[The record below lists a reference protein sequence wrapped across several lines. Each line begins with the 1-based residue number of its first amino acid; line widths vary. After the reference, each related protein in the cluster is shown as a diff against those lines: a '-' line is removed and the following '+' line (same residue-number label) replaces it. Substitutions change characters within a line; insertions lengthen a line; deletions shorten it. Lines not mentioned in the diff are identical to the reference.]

1 MKVTYKKLWKKM
13 IDLEMTK
20 TELREKTGIS
30 TVTLAK
36 LGKDQ
41 VVSMEVL
48 MKICKALECNI
59 DEICDFEEQQVTT
72 ALIPRLL

>member
-1 MKVTYKKLWKKM
+1 M
-13 IDLEMTK
+13 IDLEMSK
-20 TELREKTGIS
+20 TDLREKTGIS

-59 DEICDFEEQQVTT
+59 DEICDFVKV
-72 ALIPRLL
+72 

>member
-48 MKICKALECNI
+48 MKICKVLGCNI
-59 DEICDFEEQQVTT
+59 DEICDFVEV
-72 ALIPRLL
+72 

>member
-1 MKVTYKKLWKKM
+1 MKVSYKKLWKKM
-13 IDLEMTK
+13 IDLEISK
-20 TELREKTGIS
+20 TELRERTGIS

-48 MKICKALECNI
+48 MKICKELGCNI
-59 DEICDFEEQQVTT
+59 DEICDFVEVQ
-72 ALIPRLL
+72 

>member
-1 MKVTYKKLWKKM
+1 MKISYKKLWKKM
-13 IDLEMTK
+13 IDLEISK
-20 TELREKTGIS
+20 TELRERTGIS

-48 MKICKALECNI
+48 MKICKALQCNI
-59 DEICDFEEQQVTT
+59 DDVCDF
-72 ALIPRLL
+72 ISM

>member
-1 MKVTYKKLWKKM
+1 MKITYKKLWKKM
-13 IDLEMTK
+13 IDLEMSK

-41 VVSMEVL
+41 KVSIEVL

-59 DEICDFEEQQVTT
+59 DEICDFVDM
-72 ALIPRLL
+72 

>member
-13 IDLEMTK
+13 IDLEMSK
-20 TELREKTGIS
+20 TALREKTGIS

-41 VVSMEVL
+41 IVSLEVL
-48 MKICKALECNI
+48 MKICQALNCNI
-59 DEICDFEEQQVTT
+59 NDICDFVR
-72 ALIPRLL
+72 I

>member
-1 MKVTYKKLWKKM
+1 MKITYKKLWKKM
-13 IDLEMTK
+13 IDLEMSK
-20 TELREKTGIS
+20 TELREKSGIS

-48 MKICKALECNI
+48 MKICKVLGCNI
-59 DEICDFEEQQVTT
+59 DEICDFVE
-72 ALIPRLL
+72 I

>member
-20 TELREKTGIS
+20 TDLREKTGIS

-48 MKICKALECNI
+48 MKICKSLECNI
-59 DEICDFEEQQVTT
+59 DEICDFVEV
-72 ALIPRLL
+72 

>member
-1 MKVTYKKLWKKM
+1 M
-13 IDLEMTK
+13 IDLEISK

-41 VVSMEVL
+41 VVSLEVL

-59 DEICDFEEQQVTT
+59 DEICDFVVEQ
-72 ALIPRLL
+72 

>member
-1 MKVTYKKLWKKM
+1 MKVTYKKLWKKI

-20 TELREKTGIS
+20 TDLREKTGIS

-59 DEICDFEEQQVTT
+59 DEICDFVEV
-72 ALIPRLL
+72 

>member
-20 TELREKTGIS
+20 TDLREKTGIS

-59 DEICDFEEQQVTT
+59 DEICD
-72 ALIPRLL
+72 AY

>member
-1 MKVTYKKLWKKM
+1 MKMSYKKLWKRM
-13 IDLEMTK
+13 IDLDMSK
-20 TELREKTGIS
+20 TDLRQKTGIS

-48 MKICKALECNI
+48 MKICKVLDCNLY
-59 DEICDFEEQQVTT
+59 DICEFVQT
-72 ALIPRLL
+72 

>member
-1 MKVTYKKLWKKM
+1 MKISYKKLWKKM
-13 IDLEMTK
+13 IDLEISK
-20 TELREKTGIS
+20 TELRERTGIS

-48 MKICKALECNI
+48 MKICKALQCNI
-59 DEICDFEEQQVTT
+59 DDVCDFI
-72 ALIPRLL
+72 AM

>member
-59 DEICDFEEQQVTT
+59 DEICDFVEV
-72 ALIPRLL
+72 

>member
-48 MKICKALECNI
+48 MKICKVLECNI
-59 DEICDFEEQQVTT
+59 DEICDFVEV
-72 ALIPRLL
+72 

>member
-1 MKVTYKKLWKKM
+1 MKITYKKLWKKM
-13 IDLEMTK
+13 IDLELSK
-20 TELREKTGIS
+20 TDLREKTGIS

-41 VVSMEVL
+41 IVSLEVL

-59 DEICDFEEQQVTT
+59 DEICDFVEISE
-72 ALIPRLL
+72 

>member
-13 IDLEMTK
+13 IDLEISK
-20 TELREKTGIS
+20 TELRNEAGIS

-41 VVSMEVL
+41 VVSLEVL
-48 MKICKALECNI
+48 MKICKALKCNI
-59 DEICDFEEQQVTT
+59 GEICDFVET
-72 ALIPRLL
+72 

>member
-1 MKVTYKKLWKKM
+1 MKISYKKLWKKM
-13 IDLEMTK
+13 IDLEISK
-20 TELREKTGIS
+20 TELRERTGIS

-48 MKICKALECNI
+48 MKICKALQSAFPGC
-59 DEICDFEEQQVTT
+59 
-72 ALIPRLL
+72 

>member
-13 IDLEMTK
+13 IDLEMSK
-20 TELREKTGIS
+20 TELREKVGIS

-41 VVSMEVL
+41 IVSLEVL
-48 MKICKALECNI
+48 MKICKVLECNI
-59 DEICDFEEQQVTT
+59 DEICDFVDTQKENS
-72 ALIPRLL
+72 

>member
-1 MKVTYKKLWKKM
+1 MKITYKKLWKKM
-13 IDLEMTK
+13 IDLEMSK
-20 TELREKTGIS
+20 TELREKAGIS

-41 VVSMEVL
+41 VVSLEVL

-59 DEICDFEEQQVTT
+59 DEICDFVEE
-72 ALIPRLL
+72 

>member
-1 MKVTYKKLWKKM
+1 MKVTYKKLWKKI

-20 TELREKTGIS
+20 TDLREKTGIS

-48 MKICKALECNI
+48 MKICKALKCNI
-59 DEICDFEEQQVTT
+59 DEICDFVEV
-72 ALIPRLL
+72 

>member
-1 MKVTYKKLWKKM
+1 MKITYKKLWKKM
-13 IDLEMTK
+13 IDLEISK

-41 VVSMEVL
+41 IVSMEVL
-48 MKICKALECNI
+48 MKICKVLECNI
-59 DEICDFEEQQVTT
+59 SEICDFVD
-72 ALIPRLL
+72 A

>member
-1 MKVTYKKLWKKM
+1 MKISYKKLWKKM
-13 IDLEMTK
+13 IDLEISK
-20 TELREKTGIS
+20 TELRERTGIS

-48 MKICKALECNI
+48 MKICKALQCNI
-59 DEICDFEEQQVTT
+59 DDVCDF
-72 ALIPRLL
+72 IF

>member
-13 IDLEMTK
+13 IDLEMSK
-20 TELREKTGIS
+20 TELREKAGIS

-59 DEICDFEEQQVTT
+59 NEICDFVEV
-72 ALIPRLL
+72 